1 MNTAL
6 NTAAFFMALVGS
18 PHCAVMC
25 GGVAGAL
32 GACPAS
38 GPAGTRRGA
47 GGWLTFQAGRLVSY
61 AAVGAAA
68 GWLGDGVLT
77 IGSVGPALL
86 ALRVV
91 AGAVLLVVGLTMAGA
106 GTLFEHLAAPA
117 ARAWQKLGGLILRR
131 AAAGPR
137 RALALGL
144 SWGLMPCGFLY
155 AALGLALAS
164 ANAAQGAAVMAA
176 FGAGTLPA
184 LLALGATSRWLA
196 ARARA
201 PGVRHAAGLALACLG
216 LIQAAA
222 AFAPA
227 GLVPLSMLPACCQL
241 AQP

>member
-6 NTAAFFMALVGS
+6 STAAFFMALFGS
-18 PHCAVMC
+18 PHCALMC

-32 GACPAS
+32 GACPTA
-38 GPAGTRRGA
+38 GPARAKRRA
-47 GGWLTFQAGRLVSY
+47 GGALTFQAGRLASY

-77 IGSVGPALL
+77 IGRVGPALL

-91 AGAVLLVVGLTMAGA
+91 AGAVLIVVGLTMAGA
-106 GTLFEHLAAPA
+106 GAVFERAAAPA
-117 ARAWQKLGGLILRR
+117 ARAWQRLGGLIVRR

-176 FGAGTLPA
+176 FGAGTLPG
-184 LLALGATSRWLA
+184 LLALGAASRWLA
-196 ARARA
+196 ARART

-216 LIQAAA
+216 LVQAAA

-227 GLVPLSMLPACCQL
+227 GLLPLSMSPVCCQPS
-241 AQP
+241 QH

>member
-1 MNTAL
+1 MNTPLCA
-6 NTAAFFMALVGS
+6 AAFFMALVGS
-18 PHCAVMC
+18 PHCALMC

-32 GACPAS
+32 GACPSS
-38 GPAGTRRGA
+38 GPARARRQA
-47 GGWLTFQAGRLVSY
+47 GGWLTFQAGRLASY

-68 GWLGDGVLT
+68 GWLGDGVLA
-77 IGSVGPALL
+77 IGRVGPALL

-91 AGAVLLVVGLTMAGA
+91 AGAVLIVVGLTMAGA
-106 GTLFEHLAAPA
+106 GSVFVHAAAPA
-117 ARAWQKLGGLILRR
+117 ARAWQRLGGLIVRR
-131 AAAGPR
+131 AAAGPH

-164 ANAAQGAAVMAA
+164 ADATQGAAVMAA
-176 FGAGTLPA
+176 FGAGTLPG
-184 LLALGATSRWLA
+184 LLALSAASRWLA

-216 LIQAAA
+216 LVQAAA

-227 GLVPLSMLPACCQL
+227 GLLPISVSPACCQPS
-241 AQP
+241 QP